1 MDTVLYV
8 YIYYIYIRTNT
19 STSKNAVYV
28 FVSFRYLYL
37 HVNID
42 ISERLGIKLNNYNI
56 WMQHVCVS
64 QYLEFIGYSHSTY
77 IFIYI
82 HIYYTYILDRNPFGH
97 SETDPS
103 PHRCWPCRSA
113 PFPCPEAPQIA
124 AARWELDGKKQENVW
139 FPWEHP
145 KTHPQKQI
153 DHYKLAILILKIMF
167 HIIMITIGYKELM
180 SLKMFASK
188 ASWDSTPNVAPLG
201 HVPLRPQHLGKKEG
215 TLDGELVQGSFQ
227 HFWISLGDL
236 GVSQNIG
243 FPTRINHCWEIWA
256 GVFLLKKM

>member
-1 MDTVLYV
+1 MFVYHSTWNSLDIVIVLTYS
-8 YIYYIYIRTNT
+8 YTYIYIIHIYYIYIYCL
-19 STSKNAVYV
+19 S
-28 FVSFRYLYL
+28 LE
-37 HVNID
+37 IG
-42 ISERLGIKLNNYNI
+42 IPLGIPKPIPRLIGAGHVEVHRSRARRRLKLLQPVES
-56 WMQHVCVS
+56 WMAK
-64 QYLEFIGYSHSTY
+64 
-77 IFIYI
+77 
-82 HIYYTYILDRNPFGH
+82 N
-97 SETDPS
+97 
-103 PHRCWPCRSA
+103 
-113 PFPCPEAPQIA
+113 
-124 AARWELDGKKQENVW
+124 KKTCGSRGN
-139 FPWEHP
+139 
-145 KTHPQKQI
+145 TPQKQI

-236 GVSQNIG
+236 GVSQNLG